1 MDSNIIAFL
10 KDKGVNN
17 PENPNPDDM
26 SKILDILSESNNE
39 FKKDIF
45 KEYFKTVNPSVQ
57 SVIDG
62 IKSLAKEH
70 VSKEYINSINKV
82 IDQLNKE
89 YEKAETEE
97 EKDNIY
103 YKIEKLLDR
112 IKAETHEQREWLKTL
127 GKYGLGGA
135 VILGGIGIAIAT
147 RNTEVLKKGLQ
158 VINDNKNLIK

>member
-1 MDSNIIAFL
+1 MESNIIDFL
-10 KDKGVNN
+10 KDKGVKN
-17 PENPNPDDM
+17 PENPKVDDM
-26 SKILDILSESNNE
+26 IKIFEILSEGKDE
-39 FKKDIF
+39 FNKDIF
-45 KEYFKTVNPSVQ
+45 KEYSKTVNPSVQ

-62 IKSLAKEH
+62 MKSFAKEH

-89 YEKAETEE
+89 YEKAKTEE
-97 EKDNIY
+97 EKDKIY
-103 YKIEKLLDR
+103 DQIERLLDR
-112 IKAETHEQREWLKTL
+112 IKAEAHEQREWIKTL

-158 VINDNKNLIK
+158 VLNDNKNLIK